1 MKKYL
6 TPVLILIICAC
17 NPSIVYEKYE
27 ELPEETWNRY
37 HVAEFV
43 ANIPDSGVYNVKICL
58 RHTTDY
64 EMANLWCFISTRSH
78 SAKQVKD
85 TVNLKIAATDGRW
98 IGTGGSIKSIEQDIH
113 QNPVPLPKGNV
124 VFRIEQGMRFEQ
136 MKGIKNIG
144 IKIEKIH

>member
-1 MKKYL
+1 MKKCL
-6 TPVLILIICAC
+6 IALFILIIYAC
-17 NPSIVYEKYE
+17 NSSVVYEKYE
-27 ELPEETWNRY
+27 ELPDETWDRY

-43 ANIPDSGVYNVKICL
+43 ANIPDSGVYNVKICV

-78 SAKQVKD
+78 SDKQLKD
-85 TVNLKIAATDGRW
+85 TVNLKIAEADGRW
-98 IGTGGSIKSIEQDIH
+98 TGTGGTIKSIEQNIR
-113 QNPVPLPKGNV
+113 QNPVLLPKGNV
-124 VFRIEQGMRFEQ
+124 IFRIEQGMRFDQ